1 MRCRQGRPE
10 LLLLIAV
17 WSVLAAGCANTN
29 YLQVRRAPRNPLNG
43 QLQLLSRKGP
53 SSTDRT
59 QRLLRRYALMQPA
72 ENVDQLAALAQELAV
87 EPTNEKA
94 YAYAEL
100 SYIRGKEAEAAGK
113 EAVALEYYGGSVMHS
128 FMYLFDPR
136 FDFERNPYD
145 PQYRGACDLYNG
157 ALEAALR
164 IVHRQEKLIPGTEQT
179 IEVGDHTVG
188 LRVVV
193 NGPWHEGEFERFEFV
208 SDFELKGL
216 NNRHHHYGLGVP
228 LIAVR
233 RNHANESAYEEHYP
247 PGLAFPVTAFLR
259 MRPGQNGEP
268 HRICT
273 IELHDALSTHD
284 ARVGELVVPL
294 ETDLSTALA
303 YSLDRPEFRERQQL
317 ATAGFL
323 NPNKT
328 RTAQGLYML
337 EPYDA
342 RKIPV
347 IMVHGLWSDP
357 LTWMEMFNDLRSFSE
372 IRDRYQFWFYLYPS
386 GQPFWISASHMR
398 SDLEDL
404 QRKLDPYGRNRL
416 LNQMVLVGHSMGGL
430 VSRMQIVSSE
440 NDFWTL
446 VSDKPFNEIEL
457 AQDERDQLSRA
468 LFFHPNPSIKRV
480 ISIGTPYRGSN
491 FANDYTRWLSRKL
504 INAPKRLL
512 TAQQRLMRFDELR
525 NSPLL
530 SITTSIDSL
539 APESPM
545 LPVLLEAPL
554 APWVSVHN
562 IVGVVSE
569 DGFIGKFAGEGD
581 GVVAYAS
588 AHIEEAQSELVVR
601 ADHTAIHQHPK
612 AILEVRRILLGHL
625 AQVDRQMRQEAAN
638 GAATTQSPAPII
650 APPVADGMEEL
661 PMPFGNPPAPFN
673 EPKAGA
679 IIPLP
684 PVE

>member
-1 MRCRQGRPE
+1 MSRQGRR
-10 LLLLIAV
+10 LLISLIAV
-17 WSVLAAGCANTN
+17 WTVLAVGCASSN
-29 YLQVRRAPRNPLNG
+29 YLQVRRAPRNPLNR

-59 QRLLRRYALMQPA
+59 QRLLRRYALLQPA
-72 ENVDQLAALAQELAV
+72 KMDQLTALSAELAS
-87 EPTNEKA
+87 EPTSEKA

-100 SYIRGKEAEAAGK
+100 SYIRGKEAEAEGQ
-113 EAVALEYYGGSVMHS
+113 EATALEYYGGSVMHS

-164 IVHRQEKLIPGTEQT
+164 IVNRQQKLKPGTEET
-179 IEVGDHTVG
+179 IQIGERTVG
-188 LRVVV
+188 LHVIV
-193 NGPWHEGEFERFEFV
+193 NGPWHQEEFERFEFV

-233 RNHANESAYEEHYP
+233 RNHANEAAYEEHYP

-259 MRPGQNGEP
+259 MRPGQAGEP

-273 IELHDALSTHD
+273 IELHDALTTHD
-284 ARVGELVVPL
+284 AHVGELVVPL

-328 RTAQGLYML
+328 GTAQGLYML

-342 RKIPV
+342 SKIPV
-347 IMVHGLWSDP
+347 LMVHGLWSDP
-357 LTWMEMFNDLRSFSE
+357 LTWMEMFNDLRSFPE
-372 IRDRYQFWFYLYPS
+372 IRERYQFWFYLYPT
-386 GQPFWISASHMR
+386 GQPFWVSASRMR
-398 SDLEDL
+398 TDLEGL
-404 QRKLDPYGRNRL
+404 HRKLDPYGRNRL

-446 VSDKPFNEIEL
+446 VSDKPFEEIEL
-457 AQDERDQLSRA
+457 GVDEREQLARS
-468 LFFHPNPSIKRV
+468 LFFHPNPSVKRV
-480 ISIGTPYRGSN
+480 VSIGTPYRGSN

-504 INAPKRLL
+504 ISAPKRLL
-512 TAQQRLMRFDELR
+512 AAQKRLMRFDELR
-525 NSPLL
+525 KSPLL

-539 APESPM
+539 APESPI
-545 LPVLLEAPL
+545 LPVLLEAPT
-554 APWVSVHN
+554 APWVAVHN
-562 IVGVVSE
+562 IVGVVDE

-581 GVVAYAS
+581 GVVDYAS

-601 ADHTAIHQHPK
+601 ADHTTIHQHPR
-612 AILEVRRILLGHL
+612 AILEVRRILMAHL
-625 AQVDRQMRQEAAN
+625 AEADRQTRRQAPRQ
-638 GAATTQSPAPII
+638 QSPAPII
-650 APPVADGMEEL
+650 APPVAAGID
-661 PMPFGNPPAPFN
+661 NHAAPAPFIQPSSGG
-673 EPKAGA
+673 E
-679 IIPLP
+679 IVPLP